1 MAHVMGTLPVTRGA
15 AAAAYNLSSS
25 SNKVRGKT
33 CRAGVITLDAAGG
46 HLTVCCVPQALHVGR
61 PTPRRN
67 SKAYRVQRQRA
78 EVQVIPP
85 VTLLSHHYHLTPMQR
100 GLRALRPV
108 VVVIQDLRAPQ

>member
-33 CRAGVITLDAAGG
+33 CRAGVITLKSAGG
-46 HLTVCCVPQALHVGR
+46 HLTVFCEPQALHVGR
-61 PTPRRN
+61 PIPRRN

-78 EVQVIPP
+78 EVQVTQP
-85 VTLLSHHYHLTPMQR
+85 VTLLSHDYDLTPMQR

-108 VVVIQDLRAPQ
+108 LFLV